1 MQKKIEYLR
10 IVLTGQCNLN
20 CSYCHNEGMEKIN
33 NSIIEID
40 KIVMITTALYKCGI
54 RKFKLMGGEPT
65 LYKKLPELI
74 NELKK
79 IGNDIDISMITN
91 GLFEKELIAKSIS
104 SGLGRVNVSVHSWG
118 NEETM
123 KMVGMDENMLLKLQ
137 ENLKYLKEKNV
148 LSKVNYVYIKNQNKS
163 ELIDLINW
171 VDNNKTVIDILNIL
185 SELGIEDDKYCSF
198 DEIEQFIYTNFNVT
212 RVYNKENVYSL
223 PSKRL
228 VLSKGGEVNLKIT
241 TLNSSAGFDSCKD
254 CNAYDYCLEGI
265 KAIRLTSN
273 GEIQPCIYRTDN
285 ICSIHDW
292 TDLKKMERTIR
303 EYIKKL

>member
-65 LYKKLPELI
+65 LYKNLPELI

-118 NEETM
+118 NDWDNHQTNHITVNTKEEAKVWYDMMQLCKDRCNQSEGVTMLGNSVSFDNSQM
-123 KMVGMDENMLLKLQ
+123 KMICNFIREHYHMLNLYYYKKYQ
-137 ENLKYLKEKNV
+137 EEPDFL
-148 LSKVNYVYIKNQNKS
+148 
-163 ELIDLINW
+163 
-171 VDNNKTVIDILNIL
+171 
-185 SELGIEDDKYCSF
+185 EDDIDDDLLDMFSDLSGELLGKSDKVICRVMEECIVTYSEIDVSPEIIIF
-198 DEIEQFIYTNFNVT
+198 D
-212 RVYNKENVYSL
+212 
-223 PSKRL
+223 
-228 VLSKGGEVNLKIT
+228 
-241 TLNSSAGFDSCKD
+241 
-254 CNAYDYCLEGI
+254 
-265 KAIRLTSN
+265 
-273 GEIQPCIYRTDN
+273 
-285 ICSIHDW
+285 
-292 TDLKKMERTIR
+292 TI
-303 EYIKKL
+303 